1 MKEQCLSLPAWI
13 SKVSS
18 MWEDF
23 KTGICEVVPKCKT
36 KIQRICIRIFFAP
49 LPWLVRCSLASVSLL
64 AAMRIADVDMLQ
76 WWICLVALFAAVTS
90 VVTFLRIF
98 MEIGKEAA
106 L

>member
-1 MKEQCLSLPAWI
+1 MKEQSLSLPVWNARFL
-13 SKVSS
+13 S

-49 LPWLVRCSLASVSLL
+49 LPWLGRCSLVGVSLL
-64 AAMRIADVDMLQ
+64 AVMRIADVDMLQ
-76 WWICLVALFAAVTS
+76 WWICLLAVFAAVTS

-98 MEIGKEAA
+98 MEIGKEVA